1 MELKIFRRK
10 QYNGDASGK
19 LNKQNALV
27 KLWTR
32 KPKAES
38 KNQEEVESVGGAFCS
53 IIPRSDQPRLHSN
66 RSSNS
71 DTTWKTC
78 DSLSYHNHSP
88 LLVVVPSRSSA
99 SNKKVGDEATEL
111 GMVLARSRKLPG
123 PSYFS
128 NNIILVNQE
137 RCKQNTPP
145 LFRNLELDTIARKQA
160 EAMANARNV
169 GHSDLSTL
177 RFKLSG
183 PCRRIGENVAVGKSI
198 KEIHKGMVNSANKA
212 DKNNISDRR
221 YTCMGVGTAKGDDG
235 KLYMCQIFK
244 G

>member
-1 MELKIFRRK
+1 M
-10 QYNGDASGK
+10 
-19 LNKQNALV
+19 LNKQNAFV
-27 KLWTR
+27 KMWTR
-32 KPKAES
+32 KPKLES
-38 KNQEEVESVGGAFCS
+38 KNQEKVESAGGAFCS

-66 RSSNS
+66 RSSDS

-78 DSLSYHNHSP
+78 DSSSYHNHSP
-88 LLVVVPSRSSA
+88 LLVVASSRSSS
-99 SNKKVGDEATEL
+99 SNKKVGDAATEL

-123 PSYFS
+123 TWYFS

-145 LFRNLELDTIARKQA
+145 LFRNLELDTIARNHA
-160 EAMANARNV
+160 EAMATTRRV
-169 GHSDLSTL
+169 GHSDLSAL

-198 KEIHKGMVNSANKA
+198 KEIHKGMINSANKA
-212 DKNNISDRR
+212 DKNNILDRR
-221 YTCMGVGTAKGDDG
+221 YTCMGVGTAKGEDG
-235 KLYMCQIFK
+235 KLYICQIFK